1 MLNERYKKA
10 DEKIAR
16 LKAERE
22 DHLTRGKGIRR
33 FLSALDG
40 QPQSLEDW
48 DEQAWNLLVSRV
60 IIAEIIVR
68 GETKRQY
75 ELDPDE
81 SKALLD
87 FALSLL
93 YEKR

>member
-10 DEKIAR
+10 DEKLAR

-40 QPQSLEDW
+40 QPQNLDDW
-48 DEQAWNLLVSRV
+48 DEQAWSLLVSQV
-60 IIAEIIVR
+60 TIHHDGSAEFIFR
-68 GETKRQY
+68 GEINITVRV
-75 ELDPDE
+75 E
-81 SKALLD
+81 
-87 FALSLL
+87 
-93 YEKR
+93 